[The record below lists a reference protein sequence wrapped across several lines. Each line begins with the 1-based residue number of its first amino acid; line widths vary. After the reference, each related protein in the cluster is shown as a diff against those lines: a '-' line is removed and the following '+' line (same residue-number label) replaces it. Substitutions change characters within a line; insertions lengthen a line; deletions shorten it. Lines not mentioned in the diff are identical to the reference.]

1 MARIVSVAAVNDYEL
16 IVAGL
21 ARLLAMFPDQLEVRE
36 RIVLDESPIDVPVDV
51 ALYDTYGRVEIDDA
65 LHELV
70 AHEQIGAV
78 AVFTLDLNEK
88 LVADAQ
94 RAGARGFISK
104 ALSGQ
109 AVADALVRV
118 ANGEVVL
125 AGPPSPLPAIDLLDW
140 PGKADG
146 LSERESQVVVLA
158 AEGLTNREIAR
169 ALYLSTET
177 VKSYLSQVF
186 TKLGFRNRV
195 EASAY
200 VHQADAFE
208 RVQADVP
215 RSARPEER

>member
-88 LVADAQ
+88 L
-94 RAGARGFISK
+94 
-104 ALSGQ
+104 
-109 AVADALVRV
+109 VADALVRV